1 MSEDPKR
8 HADDG
13 KQIADRWRE
22 LQQSVISTAA
32 QAGRSG
38 ESVTILGVTKYVDAT
53 TARVL
58 AEAGCLDLAENRPQ
72 MLWEKAEALDDL
84 PIRWHLIGH
93 LQRNKVRRSLPLLA
107 WIHSVDSIRLID
119 ALGEEAT
126 IQGISLNLLI
136 EVNATGEAAK
146 TGATP
151 EQMPSLLEAA
161 LRWKS
166 LQVGG
171 LMGMA
176 PLEGGAVAARKAF
189 AAIRMLRDA
198 MADQFGSVLP
208 LPHLS
213 MGMSGDYREAI
224 QEGATMIR
232 IGSALFP

>member
-1 MSEDPKR
+1 MSEDPKGNT
-8 HADDG
+8 DFG

-22 LQQSVISTAA
+22 LQQTVTSIAA

-38 ESVTILGVTKYVDAT
+38 ESVTILGVTKYVDAAM
-53 TARVL
+53 ARLL
-58 AEAGCLDLAENRPQ
+58 AEAGCMDLAENRPQ
-72 MLWEKAEALDDL
+72 MLWEKAEALEDL

-93 LQRNKVRRSLPLLA
+93 LQRNKVRRTLPLLA

-119 ALGEEAT
+119 ALGEEST
-126 IQGISLNLLI
+126 QQGISLNLLI
-136 EVNATGEAAK
+136 EVNATGEPAK

-151 EQMPSLLEAA
+151 EEIPSLLEAA
-161 LRWKS
+161 LRWNS
-166 LQVGG
+166 LRVGG

-176 PLEGGAVAARKAF
+176 PLEGGSTAASKTF

-198 MADQFGSVLP
+198 MSQRFGSDLP
-208 LPHLS
+208 MPHLS
-213 MGMSGDYREAI
+213 MGMSGDFREAI

>member
-1 MSEDPKR
+1 MSEDPKGNT
-8 HADDG
+8 DSD

-22 LQQSVISTAA
+22 LQQTVALTAA

-38 ESVTILGVTKYVDAT
+38 ESVTILGVTKYVDAA
-53 TARVL
+53 TARQL
-58 AEAGCLDLAENRPQ
+58 ADVGCLDLAENRPQ
-72 MLWEKAEALDDL
+72 MLWEKAEAMDDL

-93 LQRNKVRRSLPLLA
+93 LQRNKVRRTLPLLA

-198 MADQFGSVLP
+198 MAQRFGSVLP

-224 QEGATMIR
+224 LEGATMIR

>member
-8 HADDG
+8 NEDYG
-13 KQIADRWRE
+13 KLIADRWRE
-22 LQQSVISTAA
+22 LQQTVSFTAA

-53 TARVL
+53 SARLL

-72 MLWEKAEALDDL
+72 MLWEKAEALNDL

-126 IQGISLNLLI
+126 MQGVPLNLLI
-136 EVNATGEAAK
+136 EVNATGEPAK

-151 EQMPSLLEAA
+151 EDTPSLLEAA
-161 LRWKS
+161 LRWNS
-166 LQVGG
+166 LRVGG

-176 PLEGGAVAARKAF
+176 PLEGGPTAARKTF
-189 AAIRMLRDA
+189 AAIRTLRDA
-198 MADQFGSVLP
+198 MAQRFGSVLP